1 MMAKTIL
8 ITGASSGIGK
18 TTAKLFAERG
28 WNVVGTMRTP
38 EKDVEL
44 GAFDNVLVTRLDV
57 TDTASIRSAVEAA
70 ISRFGRV
77 DALLNNAGYAVW
89 GPLEA
94 TSSDAMRKQYETNVI
109 GVMETIKAL
118 LSHFRANRAGLILNV
133 SSIGG
138 ILTFPLGTLYHGTKF
153 AIEGLSEAL
162 SFEMREIGVTVKI
175 IEPGD
180 TLTDF
185 KVDFAADEA
194 MLEYQPVI
202 EKFSEGYK
210 PIKAAGSE
218 PIVIAEAIFRA
229 ATDGTDQLRYPAGD
243 DSVAKVAKRKA
254 DDEATFLADM
264 RRQFS
269 IN

>member
-1 MMAKTIL
+1 MTKTIL

-28 WNVVGTMRTP
+28 WNVVATMRRP
-38 EKDVEL
+38 ENEVEL
-44 GAFDNVLVTRLDV
+44 RAFDNVLVTHLDV
-57 TDTASIRSAVEAA
+57 TDAASIRSALDAA

-77 DALLNNAGYAVW
+77 DALLNNAGYAIW

-94 TSSDAMRKQYETNVI
+94 VSTDAIRKQYETNVI
-109 GVMETIKAL
+109 GFIETIKAL
-118 LSHFRANRAGLILNV
+118 TGHFRANRAGLILNV

-138 ILTFPLGTLYHGTKF
+138 ILTFPLGTLYHSTKF

-185 KVDFAADEA
+185 KVEFVTDDA
-194 MLEYQPVI
+194 MPEYQPVI
-202 EKFSEGYK
+202 GKFAEGYK

-218 PIVIAEAIFRA
+218 PIVIAEVIFGA
-229 ATDGTDQLRYPAGD
+229 ATDGTDRLRYPAGD

-254 DDEATFLADM
+254 EDDATFLADI
-264 RRQFS
+264 RRQFA
-269 IN
+269 ID

>member
-1 MMAKTIL
+1 MTKTIL

-18 TTAKLFAERG
+18 VTAKLFAERG
-28 WNVVGTMRTP
+28 WNVVATMRKP
-38 EKDVEL
+38 ENEVEL
-44 GAFDNVLVTRLDV
+44 RAFDNIFVTHLDV
-57 TDTASIRSAVEAA
+57 TDAASIRSAADAA
-70 ISRFGRV
+70 IGRFGHI
-77 DALLNNAGYAVW
+77 DALLNNAGYAIW

-94 TSSDAMRKQYETNVI
+94 VSTDAIRKQYETNVI
-109 GVMETIKAL
+109 GFIETIKVL
-118 LSHFRANRAGLILNV
+118 LGHFRANRAGLILNV

-138 ILTFPLGTLYHGTKF
+138 ILTFPLGTLYHSTKF

-162 SFEMREIGVTVKI
+162 SYEMREIGVTVKI

-185 KVDFAADEA
+185 KVDFVTDDA
-194 MLEYQPVI
+194 MPEYQPVI
-202 EKFSEGYK
+202 EKFTQGYK

-218 PIVIAEAIFRA
+218 PIVIAEVIFKA

-254 DDEATFLADM
+254 EDEATFLADI
-264 RRQFS
+264 RRQFA

>member
-1 MMAKTIL
+1 MPQTIL

-18 TTAKLFAERG
+18 STARLFAERG
-28 WNVVGTMRTP
+28 WNVVATMRTP
-38 EKDVEL
+38 EKEVEL
-44 GAFDNVLVTRLDV
+44 RAFDNVLVTRLDV
-57 TDTASIRSAVEAA
+57 TDGASIRSAVEAA
-70 ISRFGRV
+70 LSRFGRV

-94 TSSDAMRKQYETNVI
+94 VSADAIRKQYDTNVI
-109 GVMETIKAL
+109 GVMETTKAL
-118 LSHFRANRAGLILNV
+118 LSHFRDNRAGMILNV

-138 ILTFPLGTLYHGTKF
+138 ILTFPLGTMYHSTKF
-153 AIEGLSEAL
+153 AIEGFSEAL

-185 KVDFAADEA
+185 KVDFAADDA
-194 MLEYQPVI
+194 MPEYQPVI
-202 EKFSEGYK
+202 EKFAEGYK

-218 PIVIAEAIFRA
+218 PIVIAEVIFKA
-229 ATDGTDQLRYPAGD
+229 ATDGTDQLRYPAGE

-254 DDEATFLADM
+254 EDEATFLADI
-264 RRQFS
+264 RRQFA
-269 IN
+269 IA